1 MAAKGAVVIIVAFLA
16 TFRLATAA
24 AAAAAFGATCRI
36 SDTTSIEPETTP
48 ESESSAL
55 IKPPAR

>member
-16 TFRLATAA
+16 TFRLATA